1 MRVVELLAIVA
12 ICPLGVVDSGC
23 GRVDQPIGQYRAST
37 TRSTANN
44 PAGGA
49 HVASPG
55 TQHEPSR
62 ATDPSASDASAS
74 EEFDP
79 INNSLPNPV
88 FPTDPSTGSE
98 TPPSGMTDVQSLPA
112 MCLMGSTR
120 ATRKRLDMYL
130 VVDANVTLPYS
141 GSWEVA
147 TRGIRQFAQDPA
159 ASGIGVGLRYYG
171 SECSPEPY
179 DLEPTVEVREL
190 PANEDELVEA
200 TMMDAEF
207 SASPMAPALEGG
219 IRHQRERAL
228 QYPDRKQVVVMIT
241 DGFTQDL
248 QCRYSLQ
255 DVQDTASDGFNA
267 DPQIETYVIGFG
279 APDTMSTIADDIL
292 SRFNVLNA
300 VARDGGSTS
309 AASVKFNDDPADM
322 HEKLTDVRRR
332 AQPCGYELPAN
343 ADLKNLNLSILE
355 NFVSRRDSRAD
366 CRLDHG
372 FYFGPEGS
380 DTPTTAELCP
390 VTCALLRD
398 RDFEALYYYGC
409 PTVRR
414 R

>member
-37 TRSTANN
+37 TRTSSNNTAGS
-44 PAGGA
+44 AQGA
-49 HVASPG
+49 SQG
-55 TQHEPSR
+55 TQNEPSR
-62 ATDPSASDASAS
+62 TTDSSAGDASTS

-88 FPTDPSTGSE
+88 FPSEPSTGSE
-98 TPPSGMTDVQSLPA
+98 TPPSGMTNVRSVPA
-112 MCLMGSTR
+112 MCLMGSTL
-120 ATRKRLDMYL
+120 ATRKPLDMYL

-147 TRGIRQFAQDPA
+147 TRGIRLFAQDPA
-159 ASGIGVGLRYYG
+159 SEGVGVGLRYYG
-171 SECSPEPY
+171 SECEAEPY
-179 DLEPTVEVREL
+179 DLEPTVEVRAL
-190 PANEDELVEA
+190 PANEDELVAA

-219 IRHQRERAL
+219 IRHQKERAK
-228 QYPDRKQVVVMIT
+228 QYPERTQIVVMIT

-255 DVQDTASDGFNA
+255 DVQDQAYEGFNSN
-267 DPQIETYVIGFG
+267 PQVETYVIGFG
-279 APDTMSTIADDIL
+279 APDTMSTFADELL
-292 SRFNVLNA
+292 SRFSGLNG
-300 VARDGGSTS
+300 VARDGGSSS
-309 AASVKFNDDPADM
+309 AFSVKFNDEPETM
-322 HEKLTDVRRR
+322 HEKLVDIRRR
-332 AQPCGYELPAN
+332 AQPCAYKIPSN
-343 ADLKNLNLSILE
+343 ADVENLNLSIAD
-355 NFVSRRDSRAD
+355 NFVSRRDSRAA

-372 FYFGPEGS
+372 FFYGPEGA

-398 RDFEALYYYGC
+398 RDFEALFYHGC

-414 R
+414 